1 MGKDRWDVRILH
13 EKYGI
18 SYNKSRSHFYLNFT
32 NIPGTK
38 MRKEIKRYFKQ
49 SLLSK
54 NHFSWGTAANYLRVL
69 PQFLSFL
76 FSLEPTWDDLKRLKR
91 SHIEPY
97 IQWLHEYSKNKITQ
111 KRTP

>member
-1 MGKDRWDVRILH
+1 MKNMESLIIKVGAISIL
-13 EKYGI
+13 I
-18 SYNKSRSHFYLNFT
+18 SLIFQE
-32 NIPGTK
+32 
-38 MRKEIKRYFKQ
+38 RKCERKL
-49 SLLSK
+49 SDTLSK
-54 NHFSWGTAANYLRVL
+54 AYLVRTISRGVQQTNYLRVL

-111 KRTP
+111 KTHTLNIM